1 MEKIKYW
8 LKKYSPKIFLLVFG
22 KVYNFFIFY
31 KKSFKYIKFENEIK
45 SQSRHAEIS
54 YFASIDD
61 DTEYL
66 NYDLLKKSISWIE
79 IAIKTNLNTNHIK
92 PDSKFYNIFPGE
104 HYRLLSAMCISEK
117 PKNIVDI
124 GTFTGMSSRVFLDHS
139 TANIHTL
146 DIIKWSKLDS
156 HLSNDDF
163 ESGRI
168 VQILDDLTYKNNFE
182 KNKNIFKNSDL
193 IFLDGPK
200 NIVFENN
207 LKEYLQNL
215 EFISKKRYLV
225 VDDIRFPNMFNFWRS
240 ISSPKIDLTSFGHF
254 TGTGVVDISNGLD
267 IKT

>member
-8 LKKYSPKIFLLVFG
+8 LRKYSPKIFLFVFE
-22 KVYNFFIFY
+22 KICNFFIFY

-66 NYDLLKKSISWIE
+66 DYDLLKKSTSWIE
-79 IAIKTNLNTNHIK
+79 IAMKINLNTNHLK
-92 PDSKFYNIFPGE
+92 PDSKFYNQFPGE
-104 HYRLLSAMCISEK
+104 HYRLLSAICISEK

-146 DIIKWSKLDS
+146 DIIKWSKFDS

-215 EFISKKRYLV
+215 EFVSKKRYLV